1 MNGAKTLV
9 GCVLLFGLLLV
20 GCSSGEDDEPGS
32 GTPPAAL
39 VGTWVFESATV
50 NGAPQALGDVL
61 DWQAGTVAASLT
73 IQSDGDYSISEVDAG
88 GQETHSENGFV
99 SVNGNQMDLNILASD
114 GVPIE
119 ETISGTYT
127 LNGSTLTYTTV
138 VEGDTIA
145 ITLMLMD
152 GTGGTGGAGGTA
164 GTGGA
169 GGTAGTGGAGGAG
182 GLATVSGV
190 LTLGVDDDG
199 GGTPVAG
206 ATVRVLGTSASTTTG
221 ALGAFEL
228 MVSAGPIFLAAD
240 PSDTYYGSVDRHIV
254 PTAGL
259 VVEEFD
265 VVPITEINMITD
277 FFGQTADF
285 TRGIV
290 GLEFVGASA
299 QGGETATLSETA
311 GFAFGFEQT
320 MDGQDCSETPVETSV
335 LPGSDC
341 DDDFDRNLIFV
352 NVPTTDSLEITP
364 AGGGVSDCALL
375 YDVPYP
381 VIAKTVT
388 YAEVVCTPTP

>member
-1 MNGAKTLV
+1 MI
-9 GCVLLFGLLLV
+9 
-20 GCSSGEDDEPGS
+20 
-32 GTPPAAL
+32 
-39 VGTWVFESATV
+39 
-50 NGAPQALGDVL
+50 
-61 DWQAGTVAASLT
+61 
-73 IQSDGDYSISEVDAG
+73 IQSNGGYSISEVDAQ
-88 GQETHSENGFV
+88 GQQTHFENGFV
-99 SVNGNQMDLNILASD
+99 YVDGNEMDLNILAPD
-114 GVPIE
+114 GTIE

-138 VEGDTIA
+138 EEGDTIA
-145 ITLMLMD
+145 ITLTLMA
-152 GTGGTGGAGGTA
+152 GTGGTGGT
-164 GTGGA
+164 

-190 LTLGVDDDG
+190 LTLGVDDGGGGSG

-221 ALGAFEL
+221 ASGAFEL
-228 MVSAGPIFLAAD
+228 MVPAGPIFLAAD
-240 PSDTYYGSVDRHIV
+240 ASDTYYGSVDRLIV

-265 VVPITEINMITD
+265 VVPIMEINMITD
-277 FFGQTADF
+277 FFEQTADF

-311 GFAFGFEQT
+311 GFTFGFEQT
-320 MDGQDCSETPVETSV
+320 MEGQDCSETPVETSV

-375 YDVPYP
+375 HDVPYP

>member
-1 MNGAKTLV
+1 
-9 GCVLLFGLLLV
+9 
-20 GCSSGEDDEPGS
+20 
-32 GTPPAAL
+32 
-39 VGTWVFESATV
+39 
-50 NGAPQALGDVL
+50 
-61 DWQAGTVAASLT
+61 
-73 IQSDGDYSISEVDAG
+73 
-88 GQETHSENGFV
+88 
-99 SVNGNQMDLNILASD
+99 MDLNILAPD
-114 GVPIE
+114 GTIE

-138 VEGDTIA
+138 EEGDTIA
-145 ITLMLMD
+145 ITLTLMA
-152 GTGGTGGAGGTA
+152 GTGGTGGT
-164 GTGGA
+164 

-190 LTLGVDDDG
+190 LTLGVDDGGGGSG

-221 ALGAFEL
+221 ASGAFEL
-228 MVSAGPIFLAAD
+228 MVPAGPIFLAAD
-240 PSDTYYGSVDRHIV
+240 ASDTYYGSVDRLIV

-277 FFGQTADF
+277 FFEQTADF

-311 GFAFGFEQT
+311 GFTFGFEQT
-320 MDGQDCSETPVETSV
+320 MEGQDCSETPVETSV

-375 YDVPYP
+375 HDVPYP